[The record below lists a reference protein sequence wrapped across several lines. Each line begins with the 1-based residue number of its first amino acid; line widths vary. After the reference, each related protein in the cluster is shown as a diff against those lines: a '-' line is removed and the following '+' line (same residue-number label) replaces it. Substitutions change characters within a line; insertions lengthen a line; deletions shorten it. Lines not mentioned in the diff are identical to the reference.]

1 MTEAPASDTISTR
14 LQRIAD
20 RARAAPDMAFN
31 NLSYLLDMDLLR
43 EAFSRTR
50 KKSAPGVDGQT
61 AADYA
66 VDLDANL
73 ENLLLRVKS
82 GTYRAPAVRRVHIP
96 KDGGKTRPI
105 GIPTF
110 EDKVLQRAVA
120 MTLSAIYEQ
129 DFLDCSYGFR
139 PGRSAHQALQ
149 KLWEVTMAWGGGW
162 VLEVD
167 IQGFFDH
174 LDHRCLREI
183 LDLRV
188 RDKGLRRLIGK
199 WMKAGVLEGGS
210 IAYPA
215 EGTPQGGVIS
225 PLLAN
230 AYLHEVLDLWFYREV
245 KPRMRGR
252 TELIRYADDFLIIF
266 QFEQD
271 AKRVAEVLPKRFGR
285 FGLSLNQEKTR
296 LVPFHKAPAVKGSS
310 PEPES
315 FDFLGFTHF
324 WGRSRAGRGLVRRKT
339 ARKRLA
345 RGLKRVNEWCRRN
358 RHLPIRK
365 QWEALCRKL
374 KGHYG
379 YYGVTSNYRV
389 LAQFWLRVARI
400 WQKWLGRRSQRA
412 KRNWDWMASILKR
425 FPLPRPI
432 IAHSY
437 LRAAKPVS

>member
-296 LVPFHKAPAVKGSS
+296 LVPFHS
-310 PEPES
+310 PGGEGQ
-315 FDFLGFTHF
+315 FA
-324 WGRSRAGRGLVRRKT
+324 RA
-339 ARKRLA
+339 
-345 RGLKRVNEWCRRN
+345 
-358 RHLPIRK
+358 
-365 QWEALCRKL
+365 
-374 KGHYG
+374 
-379 YYGVTSNYRV
+379 
-389 LAQFWLRVARI
+389 
-400 WQKWLGRRSQRA
+400 
-412 KRNWDWMASILKR
+412 
-425 FPLPRPI
+425 
-432 IAHSY
+432 
-437 LRAAKPVS
+437 